1 MINPDE
7 ASSLKQVP
15 GMTGLASSLMSEF
28 RIAEKDRRDHEERW
42 LDDLRQYRGLYDA
55 DTLERIGKSRCRL
68 YMNITKQKVDATKAR
83 LQSLLF
89 PSTSENNWSISPTPD
104 PDVPEELLQLEQLAA
119 MQEGRQPKSSQ
130 EIAKDAA
137 GRMSKV
143 IADQLA
149 ETQGRPN
156 YRASCGDIL
165 HQGLLHGT
173 GILKGPLVET
183 RKSRRLARDP
193 QTGMWGLFDIAG
205 ENAPYFEIVPIWNC
219 YLDQSTASPEA
230 MRYVWQTHIMSA
242 KELLEGLAT
251 MPLFD
256 TSAIRDYVQDHPNG
270 DFKALW
276 WEQELKSLSQAEKQ
290 SANTSE
296 NTGRF
301 RVLERW
307 GQLTGQQMRDAGMEI
322 PEGSELRT
330 FDAQIWMLGDKIIKI
345 AKQEVMGF
353 GLPYQL
359 FYYHKDETSIWGE
372 GLAWCLK
379 DIQVGINAA
388 LRMIMDNAA
397 ITSGPMVGINVSA
410 LEEGQDLTELEP
422 WKIFPFSSAQDMRE
436 AITLWQL
443 TGNTSEL
450 LRIYDLL
457 LQMADE
463 MSVPRYMAGDNTM
476 LRGAGETASGLSM
489 LMNAANLTIQDL
501 VRNFDDGVTQPFI
514 RSLYLWN
521 MVFNPDESIKGDYDV
536 VAVGS
541 SSLLA
546 KEAEGQRLMQAMQ
559 IFQAPQFAGRIKEEE
574 LLKDIL
580 QKFNLPD
587 HILRSNE
594 EFEQWQMEQ
603 AQKAAAA
610 QAAAQVQAVV
620 AELEK
625 RGVPPEIAMQE
636 IMAMAAKM
644 AMQME
649 QPTQP
654 GQAGQA
660 VPSPQAVGVAA

>member
-1 MINPDE
+1 MMDE
-7 ASSLKQVP
+7 DASSLKRVP
-15 GMTGLASSLMSEF
+15 GMSSLANTLLSEF
-28 RIAEKDRRDHEERW
+28 QSAEKDRREHEDRW

-55 DTLERIGKSRCRL
+55 ETLDQIGKRRCRL
-68 YMNITKQKVDATKAR
+68 YMNVTKQKVDATKAR

-104 PDVPEELLQLEQLAA
+104 PDIAEEALVMEQMLA
-119 MQEGRQPKSSQ
+119 MQEGRKPKTPE
-130 EIAKDAA
+130 EIAKAA
-137 GRMSKV
+137 AERMGKV

-156 YRASCGDIL
+156 YRASCGEIL

-193 QTGMWGLFDIAG
+193 QTGMYGLFDVQG
-205 ENAPYFEIVPIWNC
+205 EMSPYFEVVPIWNC

-230 MRYVWQTHIMSA
+230 MRYVWQTHTMSS
-242 KELLEGLAT
+242 KELLELAT

-256 TSAIRDYVQDHPNG
+256 QTAIYDYVHDHPQG
-270 DFKALW
+270 DWKGFW
-276 WEQELKSLSQAEKQ
+276 WENELKTLSQAEN
-290 SANTSE
+290 ANRNE
-296 NTGRF
+296 GNGRF
-301 RVLERW
+301 RVYERW
-307 GQLTGQQMRDAGMEI
+307 GQLTGKQLKDAGVEI
-322 PEGSELRT
+322 PEGGELKT
-330 FDAQIWMLGDKIIKI
+330 FDAQIWMLGDRIIKI

-397 ITSGPMVGINVSA
+397 ITSGPMIGLNVSA
-410 LEEGQDLTELEP
+410 LAEGQNVTELEA
-422 WKIFPFSSAQDMRE
+422 WKIYLFADSRDMRE
-436 AITLWQL
+436 AMTLWQL
-443 TGNTSEL
+443 TGNTNEL
-450 LRIYDLL
+450 MRIYDLL

-463 MSVPRYMAGDNTM
+463 MSVPRYMAGDNTT

-546 KEAEGQRLMQAMQ
+546 KEAEGQRLMQAMA

-574 LLKDIL
+574 LLKDFL

-587 HILRSNE
+587 HILRSGE
-594 EFEQWQMEQ
+594 EFEQWQMDQ

-610 QAAAQVQAVV
+610 QAAAQVEAVV

-625 RGVPPEIAMQE
+625 RGLPPEVAMQE
-636 IMAMAAKM
+636 IMAMAAQ
-644 AMQME
+644 AAIQSGLAE
-649 QPTQP
+649 
-654 GQAGQA
+654 QAGA
-660 VPSPQAVGVAA
+660 PPQATPAQSMGAVV